1 MKGDF
6 LEGSRGEG
14 ERGLNHHGTGDRVMD
29 PLTVGDG
36 AVWLRRMSQERSY
49 SLQRKELVFHSL
61 SLIERKGK
69 MLWATTEE
77 TCVF

>member
-36 AVWLRRMSQERSY
+36 AVWSRRMSQESIIFTTKKGACVPL
-49 SLQRKELVFHSL
+49 SEPQRE
-61 SLIERKGK
+61 KG
-69 MLWATTEE
+69 
-77 TCVF
+77 